1 MSAFSVVMLR
11 KFSLP
16 PNQLKSILEDLS
28 AFEVISNSSDIV
40 KKAVDIHVLN
50 LIPFWNSQIISC
62 ARSANCSAIVS
73 EHLNHGQRIE
83 GLEVINPLADIN

>member
-16 PNQLKSILEDLS
+16 PNQFKSILEDLS

-50 LIPFWNSQIISC
+50 ILSFWESQIIS
-62 ARSANCSAIVS
+62 AALSANCSAIVS
-73 EHLNHGQRIE
+73 EDLNNGQRIE